1 MDRRAERNR
10 SILGPFLVMVFLV
23 VALNLWGYLTQP

>member
-1 MDRRAERNR
+1 MDRRDERNR
-10 SILGPFLVMVFLV
+10 SILGPFLVMLFAV